1 MSIFYCY
8 IPLDAIAAEKTAR
21 DSGRAQSP
29 SLQSWEDELRRLVAE
44 TSSFP
49 ANESARLDLARRLKA
64 LPEYNIEECL
74 LIIGSR
80 FVELYLVAGTPA
92 PSAANGRTATFTD
105 FAKSFS
111 YFITG
116 SNQEAV
122 IQFFR
127 SALGWMPNGEHD
139 PAHVE
144 AFRRAYTLASE
155 HKLAGLALS
164 RLFQRALWLY
174 EKVRLETDF
183 FRHPNTADEV
193 LLEVAGKIFGEF
205 KERAVLFVGSNGE
218 LSHLVKIFQQAGI
231 GHLYFAL
238 TGPEKPEAASS
249 GQIINSWRE
258 VSQLPAIDLL
268 LLFDQAG
275 RNIITRAYLQKL
287 MAARHHAPLLLA
299 DLTAAE
305 AKKESPEEI
314 AKMYNLFYFR
324 QRDLEGLVEQN
335 APVRR
340 QAEAEVT
347 GWIRDEAREFYHW
360 LNSADRFHFGSM
372 VGRSPQMQQVFEL
385 IARIAQTGITVII
398 EGESGTGKELVA
410 RAIHQASSR
419 ARRPFVAVN
428 CGALPENLLES
439 ELFGHVRGA
448 FTGAVSNNPGL
459 FEQANGGTIFL
470 DEIGEMSPALQVKL
484 LRFLQDGE
492 IKRVGSNAVLKLDVR
507 VLAATNRHLQT
518 LVHDGKF
525 RSDLYYRLNVI
536 GIKLPPL
543 RQRPEDIEILAAHF
557 ARKFAGRMRK
567 TIAALLPEVLLRLR
581 QYAWPGNVREL
592 ENVMERAVAL
602 TGNTTL
608 EVADLPAHLR
618 EAASSTGSAA
628 RLPLREI
635 ERQYIL
641 DIVNACND
649 NYDEAAKVLGIGRT
663 TLWRKLK
670 NYAAG
675 NGDFN
680 S

>member
-8 IPLDAIAAEKTAR
+8 TSLDVLAVEKTAR
-21 DSGRAQSP
+21 DSGQAP
-29 SLQSWEDELRRLVAE
+29 SSFLQSWEDDLRRSASE
-44 TSSFP
+44 ASSLP
-49 ANESARLDLARRLKA
+49 VNESARIELSRRLKA
-64 LPEYNIEECL
+64 MPAFNVEECL
-74 LIIGSR
+74 LIFGLR
-80 FVELYLVAGTPA
+80 FVELYLVAGAPA
-92 PSAANGRTATFTD
+92 ASAMNGRPATFAD

-111 YFITG
+111 YFSTV

-122 IQFFR
+122 MQFFR
-127 SALGWMPNGEHD
+127 SALGWMPDGEHE

-155 HKLAGLALS
+155 HKLAGLALN

-183 FRHPNTADEV
+183 FRHPNTVDEV
-193 LLEVAGKIFGEF
+193 LLEVASKIFGGL
-205 KERAVLFVGSNGE
+205 KERAVLFVGGNDE
-218 LSHLVKIFQQAGI
+218 LPHCAKILQQAGI

-238 TGPEKPEAASS
+238 TGSEKPAAAGS
-249 GQIINSWRE
+249 GQIIDSWRE
-258 VSQLPAIDLL
+258 ASQLPAFDLL
-268 LLFDQAG
+268 ILFDQAG
-275 RNIITRAYLQKL
+275 RNIITPAYLQKL

-299 DLTAAE
+299 DLAAE
-305 AKKESPEEI
+305 ANQEMI
-314 AKMYNLFYFR
+314 KMYNLFYYHR
-324 QRDLEGLVEQN
+324 RDLESLVEQN

-347 GWIRDEAREFYHW
+347 GWIRDEVREFYHW

-385 IARIAQTGITVII
+385 IARIAQTDITVII

-410 RAIHQASSR
+410 RAIHQSSSR
-419 ARRPFVAVN
+419 ARRPFIAVN

-448 FTGAVSNNPGL
+448 FTGAVSNKRGL
-459 FEQANGGTIFL
+459 FEEADGGTIFL
-470 DEIGEMSPALQVKL
+470 DEISEMSPALQVKL

-507 VLAATNRHLQT
+507 VLAATNRHLET

-536 GIKLPPL
+536 SIKLPPL
-543 RQRPEDIEILAAHF
+543 RERPEDIEILAEHF

-567 TIAALLPEVLLRLR
+567 TIAAIPPQVLQRLR

-602 TGNTTL
+602 TGNAML

-618 EAASSTGSAA
+618 QASSATGSAA

-641 DIVNACND
+641 DVVNACHD

-670 NYAAG
+670 NYLDQQ
-675 NGDFN
+675 GDFEA
-680 S
+680 

>member
-21 DSGRAQSP
+21 DSGHALSP
-29 SLQSWEDELRRLVAE
+29 FLQSWEDELRRLAVE
-44 TSSFP
+44 NSSFP
-49 ANESARLDLARRLKA
+49 VNESARLDLARRLKA
-64 LPEYNIEECL
+64 MPEYNIEECL

-92 PSAANGRTATFTD
+92 PSAVNGRAATFAD

-111 YFITG
+111 YFLTG

-174 EKVRLETDF
+174 EKVRLETEF
-183 FRHPNTADEV
+183 FRHPNTVEEV

-205 KERAVLFVGSNGE
+205 KARALLFVGSNDQ
-218 LSHLVKIFQQAGI
+218 LPHLVKIFQQAGI

-238 TGPEKPEAASS
+238 TGSEKPEAAGS
-249 GQIINSWRE
+249 GQIINSWHE
-258 VSQLPAIDLL
+258 VSQLPAFDLL

-287 MAARHHAPLLLA
+287 MAARQHGPLLLA
-299 DLTAAE
+299 DLTAEEPPAE
-305 AKKESPEEI
+305 M

-324 QRDLEGLVEQN
+324 RHDLEGLVEQN
-335 APVRR
+335 APARR
-340 QAEAEVT
+340 QVDAEVT
-347 GWIRDEAREFYHW
+347 GWIRDEVREFYHW

-385 IARIAQTGITVII
+385 IARIAQTDITVII

-419 ARRPFVAVN
+419 ARRPFIAVN

-543 RQRPEDIEILAAHF
+543 RERPEDIEILAEHF
-557 ARKFAGRMRK
+557 VRKFAGRMRK
-567 TIAALLPEVLLRLR
+567 TIAALPPEVLQRLR

-618 EAASSTGSAA
+618 DAASSTGSTS

-641 DIVNACND
+641 DVVNACND

-670 NYAAG
+670 NYAAD